1 MTSKLTQILQPTG
14 IIFRASPRP
23 AYWRPWFLL
32 VLPPISLTAIS
43 MIVGVIGVINDEGDR
58 SVINST
64 INEWIPVILMIN
76 HGLLFAILLW
86 FLKLDGLKLSDIG
99 WTKSFGDWKGLLEEI
114 VIGVLAGVVLYILH
128 QYVWQ
133 SAVDWLAGGR
143 PTLRT
148 ASDSAPIGNNIFI
161 SVLVGIVLGGFVEE
175 QVYRGYILT
184 RLTEKLSMVPAVLF
198 MIFFFMLLH
207 IGLGWTGMLVAGMTG
222 LMLTLLFIWRRSV
235 YAAIIAHALINT
247 FVLLL

>member
-1 MTSKLTQILQPTG
+1 MTFHLNEVFHPTG
-14 IIFRASPRP
+14 IHFRSNPRP
-23 AYWRPWFLL
+23 GNWRPWFLL
-32 VLPPISLTAIS
+32 VLPPISLTSLSI
-43 MIVGVIGVINDEGDR
+43 IVGVIGVINADGDR

-64 INEWIPVILMIN
+64 INEWIPVILMVN

-99 WTKSFGDWKGLLEEI
+99 WTKSLRDWRGILME
-114 VIGVLAGVVLYILH
+114 VVTGVLAGVVLYVLH

-133 SAVDWLAGGR
+133 SAVNWIATGL

-148 ASDSAPIGNNIFI
+148 ASNSTPIGSNLLL
-161 SVLVGIVLGGFVEE
+161 SVTIGILLGGFVEE
-175 QVYRGYILT
+175 QVYRGYVLT
-184 RLTEKLSMVPAVLF
+184 RLSEKMPMIMAVPS

-207 IGLGWTGMLVAGMTG
+207 IGLGWTGMVVAGLTG
-222 LMLTLLFIWRRSV
+222 LMLTLLFIWRRSI

-247 FVLLL
+247 FVLIL